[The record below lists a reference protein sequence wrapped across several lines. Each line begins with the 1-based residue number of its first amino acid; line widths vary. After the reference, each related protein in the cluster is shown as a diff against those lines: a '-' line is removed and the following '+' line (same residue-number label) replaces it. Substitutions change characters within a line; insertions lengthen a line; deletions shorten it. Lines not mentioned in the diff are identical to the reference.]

1 MGVICVKHKFFFH
14 HTKNTSEYI
23 ADGQKKSQSLIRGI
37 SSDDL
42 DKKIKTSRSFSEFW
56 NQIKNRI
63 SNLPLSEYLRE
74 LLNEKGLKRSD
85 VVVRTGL
92 DKAYVYQIFAGKKHP
107 SRDKLL
113 TIAFGMKLSE
123 EETQRMLKLSGLREL
138 WPKDERDALFLFAI
152 QRGMSLEDVHTE
164 LERYGLDPLATPV
177 K

>member
-1 MGVICVKHKFFFH
+1 VKHKFFFQH
-14 HTKNTSEYI
+14 PKNTSKYI
-23 ADGQKKSQSLIRGI
+23 ADGYKKGQSLIRGI

-42 DKKIKTSRSFSEFW
+42 DKKIKASRSFSEFW
-56 NQIKNRI
+56 NQIKKRI
-63 SNLPLSEYLRE
+63 VRQPLSEYLCD
-74 LLNEKGLKRSD
+74 LLDEKGLKRSD

-107 SRDKLL
+107 SRDKLI
-113 TIAFGMKLSE
+113 TIAFGMKLNE
-123 EETQRMLKLSGLREL
+123 EETQRMLNLSEHREL
-138 WPKDERDALFLFAI
+138 WPKDERDALLLFAI

>member
-1 MGVICVKHKFFFH
+1 MKLKSFFH
-14 HTKNTSEYI
+14 HPKSTSEYI
-23 ADGQKKSQSLIRGI
+23 ATGQKKSQSLIRGI

-42 DKKIKTSRSFSEFW
+42 DKKIKTSGSFSEFW

-74 LLNEKGLKRSD
+74 LLDEKGLKRSD

-107 SRDKLL
+107 SRDKLI